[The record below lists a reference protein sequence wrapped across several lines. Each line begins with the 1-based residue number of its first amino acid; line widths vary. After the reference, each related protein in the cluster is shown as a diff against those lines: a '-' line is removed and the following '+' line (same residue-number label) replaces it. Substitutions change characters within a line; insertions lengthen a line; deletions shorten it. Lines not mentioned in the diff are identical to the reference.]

1 MLAPSKPA
9 PPLPLTRQEK
19 MLAEVVHRGE
29 PEELASLSPEFR
41 AKEMELSRAEFSD
54 FFEPPPA
61 KDNE

>member
-19 MLAEVVHRGE
+19 MLADVVHRGE
-29 PEELASLSPEFR
+29 PEELASLSPEVR
-41 AKEMELSRAEFSD
+41 ARQMELSQAEFHD

-61 KDNE
+61 KASE